1 MIYILIIVLLLFL
14 SNKYDGK
21 IAHGNR
27 IYWIICVLLICL
39 VGFSRD
45 IGGDKANYENAFYYC
60 ATWADGWPA
69 VKQNIIENFLF
80 GYMPLWSLFLI
91 TCKTI
96 SSEFFIT
103 QFVLALL
110 VNTIFFSLFKQY
122 SRRKFLCVL
131 IYFVYCYY
139 DFNFDILRRGLAI
152 SFGVLAL
159 KELPSKK
166 FIKYYLFAVIALL
179 FHVASFILFF
189 LPFIRSIRFT
199 TKRIILISLFSIGL
213 YFVISTFLLNAIN
226 SFSTFT
232 GISRY
237 NSYIES
243 SLNIFGLLFS
253 VIKFII
259 IPWIVIFMLQNSKEI
274 MHTDFHPIISAY
286 FSTCVLLIPITTLS
300 YCFDF
305 FSVFAIILFVDFICI
320 YLRHKNFFKRL
331 SCCMITLLI
340 ILRCYNY
347 YTYLYGEY
355 ENYRFFYPY
364 TSIFDNKN
372 TYYREIMRAE
382 GFANDGI
389 DNERK

>member
-1 MIYILIIVLLLFL
+1 MCFL
-14 SNKYDGK
+14 SRKYDGK
-21 IAHGNR
+21 KSQGNYV
-27 IYWIICVLLICL
+27 YWIVCVLLICL

-60 ATWADGWPA
+60 VKWTDGWPA
-69 VKQNIIENFLF
+69 VRQSVIENFLF
-80 GYMPLWSLFLI
+80 GYMPMWTLFQI

-103 QFVLALL
+103 QFSLALL
-110 VNTIFFSLFKQY
+110 VNTVFFSLFKRY
-122 SRRKFLCVL
+122 SKRKFLCVL

-139 DFNFDILRRGLAI
+139 DFSFDILRRGMAV
-152 SFGVLAL
+152 SFGLLAL
-159 KELPSKK
+159 NELSASKY
-166 FIKYYLFAVIALL
+166 IKYYVFAVIALL
-179 FHVASFILFF
+179 FHVASFVLFF
-189 LPFIRSIRFT
+189 LPFVRKLRFT
-199 TKRIILISLFSIGL
+199 TKKIILISFISICL

-226 SFSTFT
+226 SFSTIT

-243 SLNIFGLLFS
+243 NLNIFGLLFS
-253 VIKFII
+253 VIKYII
-259 IPWIVIFMLQNSKEI
+259 IPWIVINLLQKGRDPI
-274 MHTDFHPIISAY
+274 RVDFLPIISVY
-286 FSTCVLLIPITTLS
+286 FAVCVLLIPVTTLS

-305 FSVFAIILFVDFICI
+305 FSAFAIILFADYVCV
-320 YLRHKNFFKRL
+320 YVKHKNFIKRL
-331 SCCMITLLI
+331 SCWFITFLI
-340 ILRCYNY
+340 VLRCIDY
-347 YTYLYGEY
+347 YTYSYGEY

-364 TSIFDNKN
+364 TSIFDNEN